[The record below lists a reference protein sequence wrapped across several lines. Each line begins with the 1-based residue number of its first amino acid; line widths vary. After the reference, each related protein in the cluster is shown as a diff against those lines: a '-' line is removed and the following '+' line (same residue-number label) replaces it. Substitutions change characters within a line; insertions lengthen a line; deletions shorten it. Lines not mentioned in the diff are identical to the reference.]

1 MKKKYSEKIRLDA
14 LARKK
19 AREDEQV
26 LHDKIVSG
34 EVAVFEPFRLDK
46 FLAERNPKISRSTF
60 QKLITTNRVEVNGKH
75 ETDLDYL
82 VRESDEVHFFMP
94 HIVTFARE
102 IKDFESEVI
111 FENHNVVVVNKPA
124 GILTHSKGELNDE
137 FTVADF
143 AKAKIIQA
151 TRANDQHALDDDDT
165 SFLKTKSNRPGI
177 VHRLDRATSGV
188 LIVAKNAATARLLQ
202 RQFQDRKAHKTY
214 LAIVDR
220 APKLDHARLDLPIG
234 RNPKAP
240 STFRVDPSGKSA
252 LTEYETLAHFADG
265 GGLIELRPTTGR
277 THQLR
282 VHLRY
287 INAPIAGDAIYNEKF
302 TKKYVKMDEAKRV
315 KSRLFLHAAKLEITI
330 PADDGTNVRRIFRA
344 PLPDDFIQEIKRRDP
359 KFDFSTLNEKL
370 D

>member
-26 LHDKIVSG
+26 LRDDIASG
-34 EVAVFEPFRLDK
+34 EVIIFESCRLDR
-46 FLAERNPKISRSTF
+46 FLAERNPTISRATF
-60 QKLITTNRVEVNGKH
+60 QKLIATNRVEVNGKH
-75 ETDLDYL
+75 ETDPDYL
-82 VRESDEVHFFMP
+82 VRENDAVHFFMP
-94 HIVTFARE
+94 HVLTFARE
-102 IKDFESEVI
+102 IKDFEHQVI
-111 FENHNVVVVNKPA
+111 FENHNVVVVKKPA

-143 AKAKIIQA
+143 AKAKIVQA
-151 TRANDQHALDDDDT
+151 AQADDLKTSADDAA
-165 SFLKTKSNRPGI
+165 FLKTKSNRPGI

-188 LIVAKNAATARLLQ
+188 LIVAKNAAAARLLQ

-214 LAIVDR
+214 LAIVDQ

-234 RNPKAP
+234 RNPKVP

-252 LTEYETLAHFADG
+252 LTEYETLARFTDG
-265 GGLIELRPTTGR
+265 GGLVELKPTTGR

-287 INAPIAGDAIYNEKF
+287 VNAPIAGDSIYNDKF
-302 TKKYVKMDEAKRV
+302 AKKYVKMTEDECL

-330 PADDGTNVRRIFRA
+330 PADDGTNVRRTFYA
-344 PLPDDFIQEIKRRDP
+344 PLPDDFIREIKRRDP
-359 KFDFSTLNEKL
+359 KFDFATLNEKL
-370 D
+370 GQ